1 MNTYYM
7 QAVLLNKN
15 LHAGCSL
22 LLLDLETDFLTQM
35 IFFSL
40 LLPSPS
46 CHQQVWSLCCDHG
59 KYFSP

>member
-40 LLPSPS
+40 MN
-46 CHQQVWSLCCDHG
+46 CDFFIIFIFKWEG
-59 KYFSP
+59 AI